1 MSTQN
6 NFAHETTLDRDAD
19 HVAHVAPSE
28 SRAPEDQEV
37 AVLAYALWEKRGCP
51 VGSPDL
57 DWSEAEA
64 TLQARP
70 AAALT
75 N

>member
-1 MSTQN
+1 MSKLN
-6 NFAHETTLDRDAD
+6 EFAHETTLDRGA
-19 HVAHVAPSE
+19 HHVAPSE
-28 SRAPEDQEV
+28 SRTPEHQEI

-51 VGSPDL
+51 VGSPDV